1 MGGEVIE
8 SREDPESEEE
18 ERQMEWTTTWEDL
31 LTSYLKPFAGLIG
44 DQRTKKTFGET
55 IKGIIGS
62 GSLICQQIAAQSAEL
77 SKGKKGSQRV
87 IRLATGA
94 STQRSEVDAEHLT
107 KRLREVAVEQLEQ
120 APEDELWLVADS
132 SGFRKTYAE
141 EMPYL
146 MQVRDLDKQLVPG
159 YRTLNVIGLTP
170 GRRGLLYHRL
180 FSSQAPEFVSEP
192 AEVQQAL
199 STVSQALVPL
209 KEHKTVTWLL
219 DSGFDD
225 VAVWRTIWE
234 QQEHLVSRI
243 YHTDRKIAFQDRQGQ
258 WHEGD
263 IAQARVHVRRLA
275 QVETTMVVKRGKQV
289 RPKKQAVKVNLL
301 ACPLRVTYQTNVRRK
316 GPGRQVTRDVWLV
329 EVRVLG
335 VNWEPWLLLTDWPVR
350 DAQSALRIFTM
361 YRQRWSVEDCF
372 KFLKTCLGWEE
383 VQVLDWQGIRTL
395 VALAWVAAGFLFD
408 LGVTFEWVEVQLLAK
423 LGGWEPHKDRTPG
436 KITLLRGL
444 GRLFEML
451 ATQAALSQYATEHQG
466 LPPKIAAFLHGWRP
480 PGEL

>member
-1 MGGEVIE
+1 
-8 SREDPESEEE
+8 
-18 ERQMEWTTTWEDL
+18 MEWNTTWEDP
-31 LTSYLKPFAGLIG
+31 LTSYVKQFASLIG
-44 DQRTKKTFGET
+44 DHRTGKTFGE
-55 IKGIIGS
+55 IVKGIIAS

-120 APEDELWLVADS
+120 APEDELWLIADS
-132 SGFRKTYAE
+132 SDLRKPYAE

-234 QQEHLVSRI
+234 QQEHLVVRM
-243 YHTDRKIAFQDRQGQ
+243 YHTERKVAFQDRQGQ
-258 WHEGD
+258 GHEGD

-335 VNWEPWLLLTDWPVR
+335 VDWEPWLLLTDWPVE
-350 DAQSALRIFTM
+350 DAQSAVRIFTM
-361 YRQRWSVEDCF
+361 YRQRWSVEDSF

-383 VQVLDWQGIRTL
+383 VQVLDLRGIRTL
-395 VALAWVAAGFLFD
+395 VALGWVAAGFLFN
-408 LGVTFEWVEVQLLAK
+408 LGVTFDWAEVQLLAK
-423 LGGWEPHKDRTPG
+423 LGGWEPHKGRTPG
-436 KITLLRGL
+436 KITLKRGL

-451 ATQAALSQYATEHQG
+451 TTQAILSGYATDHQG
-466 LPPKIAAFLHGWRP
+466 LPPKIAALLRGWQP
-480 PGEL
+480 PGHL

>member
-1 MGGEVIE
+1 
-8 SREDPESEEE
+8 
-18 ERQMEWTTTWEDL
+18 MEWNTTWEDP
-31 LTSYLKPFAGLIG
+31 LTRYVKQFDGLIG
-44 DQRTKKTFGET
+44 DQRTRKTFGE
-55 IKGIIGS
+55 IVKGIIAA

-94 STQRSEVDAEHLT
+94 STQRSELDAEHLT

-120 APEDELWLVADS
+120 APEDELWLIADS
-132 SGFRKTYAE
+132 SDLRKPYAE
-141 EMPYL
+141 AMPYL
-146 MQVRDLDKQLVPG
+146 MQVRDLDEQLVPG

-180 FSSQAPEFVSEP
+180 VSSQAPEFVSEP
-192 AEVQQAL
+192 AEVQEAL
-199 STVSQALVPL
+199 QTVSQALTRL
-209 KEHKTVTWLL
+209 KEEKTVTWLL

-225 VAVWRTIWE
+225 IAVWRTIWE

-243 YHTDRKIAFQDRQGQ
+243 YHTERKVAFQDRQGQ
-258 WHEGD
+258 WHASD
-263 IAQARVHVRRLA
+263 IADARAELRPLA
-275 QVETTMVVKRGKQV
+275 HVETTMEVKRGKQV
-289 RPKKQAVKVNLL
+289 RPKKQPVQVKLS

-316 GPGRQVTRDVWLV
+316 GQGRQVTRDVWLV

-335 VNWEPWLLLTDWPVR
+335 TEWDPWLLLTDWPVQ

-361 YRQRWSVEDCF
+361 YRQRWSVEDSF
-372 KFLKTCLGWEE
+372 KFLKTCLGWED

-408 LGVTFEWVEVQLLAK
+408 LGVTLEWVEVQLLAK
-423 LGGWEPHKDRTPG
+423 LGGWEPHKDRVPG
-436 KITLLRGL
+436 KMTLMHGL

-451 ATQAALSQYATEHQG
+451 ATQAILSTYATEHQG
-466 LPPKIAAFLHGWRP
+466 LPPKIAAFLHGWQP
-480 PGEL
+480 PEDL

>member
-1 MGGEVIE
+1 V
-8 SREDPESEEE
+8 
-18 ERQMEWTTTWEDL
+18 L
-31 LTSYLKPFAGLIG
+31 
-44 DQRTKKTFGET
+44 
-55 IKGIIGS
+55 
-62 GSLICQQIAAQSAEL
+62 
-77 SKGKKGSQRV
+77 
-87 IRLATGA
+87 
-94 STQRSEVDAEHLT
+94 
-107 KRLREVAVEQLEQ
+107 
-120 APEDELWLVADS
+120 
-132 SGFRKTYAE
+132 
-141 EMPYL
+141 
-146 MQVRDLDKQLVPG
+146 
-159 YRTLNVIGLTP
+159 IGLTP

-243 YHTDRKIAFQDRQGQ
+243 YHTERKIAFQDRQGQ
-258 WHEGD
+258 WHQGD
-263 IAQARVHVRRLA
+263 IAQARAHVRRLA
-275 QVETTMVVKRGKQV
+275 QVETTMEVKRGKQV

-335 VNWEPWLLLTDWPVR
+335 VDWEPWLLLTDWPVR
-350 DAQSALRIFTM
+350 DAQSAVRIFTM
-361 YRQRWSVEDCF
+361 YRQRWSVEDSF
-372 KFLKTCLGWEE
+372 KFFKTCLGWED

-466 LPPKIAAFLHGWRP
+466 LPPKIAAFLHAWQP
-480 PGEL
+480 PGDL

>member
-1 MGGEVIE
+1 
-8 SREDPESEEE
+8 
-18 ERQMEWTTTWEDL
+18 MEWNTTWEDP
-31 LTSYLKPFAGLIG
+31 LTSYVKQFARLIG
-44 DQRTKKTFGET
+44 DHRTGKTFGE
-55 IKGIIGS
+55 IVKGIIAS

-120 APEDELWLVADS
+120 APEDELWLIADS
-132 SGFRKTYAE
+132 SDLRKPYAE

-263 IAQARVHVRRLA
+263 IAQARMHVRRLA

-335 VNWEPWLLLTDWPVR
+335 VDWEPWLLLTDWPVR
-350 DAQSALRIFTM
+350 DAQSAVRIFTM
-361 YRQRWSVEDCF
+361 YRQRWSVEDSF
-372 KFLKTCLGWEE
+372 KFFKTCLGWED

-466 LPPKIAAFLHGWRP
+466 LPPKIAAFLHGWQP